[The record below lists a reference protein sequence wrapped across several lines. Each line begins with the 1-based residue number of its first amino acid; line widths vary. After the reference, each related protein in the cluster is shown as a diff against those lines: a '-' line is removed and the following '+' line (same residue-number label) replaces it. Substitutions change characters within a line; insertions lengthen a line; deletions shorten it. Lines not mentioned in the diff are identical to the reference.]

1 MMQLENNKLT
11 ALESD
16 SVGKVFVR
24 YLVPSVVG
32 MFMMSINVV
41 IDGIFVGQRLGEVAL
56 AGVNVA
62 FPVFSIYFAIS
73 LWVGIGGAALYSR
86 SLGAK
91 NVEQA
96 RSIFTHSLTLI
107 FSLTLVL
114 AGIAYLFREKLAVF
128 LGANNET
135 MPYAMEFMTVL
146 LSFGFVVTVQNA
158 FSIFVRNDA
167 NPNLAMISLLV
178 TAVCNIGL
186 NYVLLFVLDFGVAGS
201 AWALIGA
208 SAIGACVLF
217 THFLRKD
224 STLRFV
230 KLRLSW
236 KLAKS
241 TFTIG
246 FPSFVAE
253 LGIAVFTAGY
263 NMAMVRWAGT
273 LGVSAFSILNYVH
286 SVVLMIFIGMGSG
299 IQPLISY
306 YRGAKQHARERETI
320 NIAVKTSIG
329 IGLGVFLI
337 GLLTADSI
345 VSLFGSFTRE
355 VQELAASGIRLFF
368 IGYLFM
374 GVNFVMM
381 TYFQSTDQVK
391 MATWITVAREMLI
404 MVALLFTLPHV
415 MGTTGIWLA
424 IPLSELIVVLTVYA
438 YIRRRS
444 RTVASVNAAS

>member
-1 MMQLENNKLT
+1 MMQLENSKLT

-16 SVGKVFVR
+16 SVSKVFVR

-91 NVEQA
+91 NAEQA

-107 FSLTLVL
+107 FSLTLLL

-286 SVVLMIFIGMGSG
+286 SVVLMLFIGMGSG

-306 YRGAKQHARERETI
+306 YRGAKQHARERETVR
-320 NIAVKTSIG
+320 IAVKTSIS

-337 GLLTADSI
+337 GLLTADGI

-391 MATWITVAREMLI
+391 MATWITIAREMLI

-444 RTVASVNAAS
+444 RTVTSVNAAS

>member
-1 MMQLENNKLT
+1 MQLENNKLT

-107 FSLTLVL
+107 FSLTLAL

-306 YRGAKQHARERETI
+306 YRGAKQHVRERETI

-444 RTVASVNAAS
+444 RTVSSVNAAS

>member
-91 NVEQA
+91 NVERA

-107 FSLTLVL
+107 FSLTLAL

-306 YRGAKQHARERETI
+306 YRGAKQHVRERETI

-374 GVNFVMM
+374 GINFVMM

>member
-1 MMQLENNKLT
+1 MMQLENSKLT

-16 SVGKVFVR
+16 SVSKVFVR

-107 FSLTLVL
+107 FSLTLLL

-135 MPYAMEFMTVL
+135 MPYTMEFMTVL

-286 SVVLMIFIGMGSG
+286 SVVLMLFIGMGSG

-306 YRGAKQHARERETI
+306 YRGAKQHARERETVR
-320 NIAVKTSIG
+320 IAVKASIS

-337 GLLTADSI
+337 GLLTADGI

-391 MATWITVAREMLI
+391 MATWITIAREMLI

-444 RTVASVNAAS
+444 RTVTSVNAAS

>member
-107 FSLTLVL
+107 FSLTLAL

-146 LSFGFVVTVQNA
+146 LSFGFLVTVQNA

-306 YRGAKQHARERETI
+306 YRGAKQHVRERETI

>member
-16 SVGKVFVR
+16 SVSKVFVR

-107 FSLTLVL
+107 FSLTLAL

-146 LSFGFVVTVQNA
+146 LSFGFLVTVQNA

-306 YRGAKQHARERETI
+306 YRGAKQHVRERETI

-404 MVALLFTLPHV
+404 MVALLFTLPRV

>member
-1 MMQLENNKLT
+1 MQLENNKLT

-107 FSLTLVL
+107 FSLTLAL

-345 VSLFGSFTRE
+345 VSFFGSFTRE

-404 MVALLFTLPHV
+404 MVALLFTLPHI

>member
-1 MMQLENNKLT
+1 MQLENNKLT

-91 NVEQA
+91 NVERA

-107 FSLTLVL
+107 FSLTLAL

-306 YRGAKQHARERETI
+306 YRGAKQHVRERETI

-374 GVNFVMM
+374 GINFVMM

>member
-1 MMQLENNKLT
+1 MQLENNKLT

-107 FSLTLVL
+107 FSLTLAL

-146 LSFGFVVTVQNA
+146 LSFGFLVTVQNA

-306 YRGAKQHARERETI
+306 YRGAKQHVRERETI

>member
-1 MMQLENNKLT
+1 MQLENSKLT

-16 SVGKVFVR
+16 SVSKVFVR

-91 NVEQA
+91 NAEQA

-107 FSLTLVL
+107 FSLTLLL

-286 SVVLMIFIGMGSG
+286 SVVLMLFIGMGSG

-306 YRGAKQHARERETI
+306 YRGAKQHARERETVR
-320 NIAVKTSIG
+320 IAVKTSIS

-337 GLLTADSI
+337 GLLTADGI

-391 MATWITVAREMLI
+391 MATWITIAREMLI

-444 RTVASVNAAS
+444 RTVTSVNAAS